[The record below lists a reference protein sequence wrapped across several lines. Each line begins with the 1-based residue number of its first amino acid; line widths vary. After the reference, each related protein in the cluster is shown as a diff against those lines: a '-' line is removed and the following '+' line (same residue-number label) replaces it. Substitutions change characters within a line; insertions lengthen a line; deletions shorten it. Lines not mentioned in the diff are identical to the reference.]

1 MARPREFDR
10 TEALHKAMLVF
21 WQKGY
26 EATFLDDLTEAM
38 SINRPSLYNA
48 FGDKHTL
55 YMEALARY
63 RDLHSGKMLAALKG
77 APSVKEG
84 FRRIFRDLIIE
95 STEGCCR
102 GCMIVNST
110 IELCPTSKPV
120 AEFVRET
127 DVASKQAFAAALKEA
142 QEKGDLPLDRDPE
155 ALANYL
161 YSAIQGLQVRAKA
174 GDEGKALEAI
184 TSLALSV
191 LG

>member
-10 TEALHKAMLVF
+10 AEVLGKAMLVF

-38 SINRPSLYNA
+38 GINRPSLYNA
-48 FGDKHTL
+48 FGDKHAL

-63 RDLHSGKMLAALKG
+63 RDLHGGKMLAALKS

-84 FRRIFRDLIIE
+84 FRRIFNDLITE

-102 GCMIVNST
+102 GCMILNST
-110 IELCPTSKPV
+110 IELCPVSKSV
-120 AEFVRET
+120 TEFVKET
-127 DVASKQAFAAALKEA
+127 DVASKRAFKAALEDA
-142 QEKGDLPLDRDPE
+142 QKKGDIPLNREPE
-155 ALANYL
+155 TLAIYL

-174 GDEGKALEAI
+174 GDDREALEAI
-184 TSLALSV
+184 ADLSLSV
-191 LG
+191 LD